1 MLPLRTKGL
10 TVRRKGQH
18 LLGPIDLTLD
28 GAGIT
33 VVMGPNGS
41 GKTTLLRALHGIER
55 LSGGTI
61 YWACPAAEAHRHQS
75 FVFQTPILLRRTVAG
90 NLRYPLDLIRAPDR
104 TALVADWAARAGLS
118 DKLQL
123 LAARLSGGERQ
134 KLALARALITAPKVL
149 FLDEPCASLDGA
161 ATRAI
166 EALLQDA
173 AQSGTRIVIA
183 THDMGQARRLA
194 SDAIFLVGGKIAEIG
209 PGILSKPETPAL
221 QAFLRGDIL

>member
-1 MLPLRTKGL
+1 MLPLNAKGL
-10 TVRRKGQH
+10 IVRRKGKV
-18 LLGPIDLTLD
+18 LLGPIDLTLE

-55 LSGGTI
+55 LSDGTLD
-61 YWACPAAEAHRHQS
+61 WAVPAAVAHQHQS
-75 FVFQTPILLRRTVAG
+75 FVFQAPVVLRRTVAG
-90 NLRYPLDLIRAPDR
+90 NLRYPLTLSRAPDQEAR
-104 TALVADWAARAGLS
+104 VADWAARAGLTA
-118 DKLQL
+118 KLHLQ
-123 LAARLSGGERQ
+123 ASRLSGGERQ

-166 EALLQDA
+166 EALLLDA
-173 AQSGTRIVIA
+173 ASRGTRIILA

-194 SDAIFLVGGKIAEIG
+194 SDALFMVQGQIHERGND
-209 PGILSKPETPAL
+209 ILNAPQTPELA
-221 QAFLRGDIL
+221 AFLRGDIL